1 MMMKEKP
8 KVISIC
14 TKFNL
19 KTFTQGDVKWIMID
33 NKDEA
38 IKKQT
43 TSELNEPT
51 VLQHFDIVDK
61 TDKGYV
67 LELQKGIEIKA
78 VEVGDNDAE

>member
-1 MMMKEKP
+1 MKEKP

-38 IKKQT
+38 IKNRP
-43 TSELNEPT
+43 LVN
-51 VLQHFDIVDK
+51 
-61 TDKGYV
+61 
-67 LELQKGIEIKA
+67 
-78 VEVGDNDAE
+78 